1 MKEKQTKKQV
11 EADSSSQ
18 QRTDKWS
25 KRFTRC
31 EQNQE
36 PLFKKV
42 SKFYDIMYAVQ
53 SNENVAP
60 WRAKIY
66 VPIMASKAWDL
77 IARLSG
83 VVPYFRTRVND
94 SIIIDDNGDMKVPK
108 EVLERQ
114 QRLDA
119 KLAFDYQYGQDDP
132 MKLKVF
138 DTMLDAVVAGT
149 GFAKA
154 GWEYGTEE
162 HKRRQYDEDGMVE
175 DMGKEVV
182 KKVKKGKNTFEPI
195 NFFNVFIGD
204 NASNYGKA
212 KYVIVRYFKPIDEL
226 KANEAYSNVDR
237 LVTTQERGNFDIY
250 NQARNRVVNEQQTD
264 NGDETVP
271 TATIYECFE
280 RTPKGIKCATYGVG
294 KSQKAWVELE
304 EEKVKYWHDKF
315 PVQPFY
321 IRRKSYSPWGE
332 SLFENNSSLQYAT
345 NDLFNHYLDNWNLS
359 IDSMIMYE
367 DGTLTSDFIIE
378 PGGEITYTGE
388 KPEAFKFPEP
398 NPAQLSMVMGVIDK
412 AVENATVPQ
421 YVSGVPNSSTD
432 KTAGTA
438 KGISLISEAA
448 TEKIGYMRDNFKQ
461 SMVTVGRIWLSNLQ
475 QFQDMTEEIRTVERG
490 KEKPDIIL
498 PSDYDGDIALTIDD
512 DSLVPMTKEEKRGS
526 LEALTAQAMLIQKA
540 AIEQANV
547 TGTKKYIPI
556 VNYAE
561 ILDESA
567 QYYTVKDPSRFII
580 SEDEVATAEPNTP
593 QDDATLMAL
602 AGAGGGQGQPNQ
614 GQDPGLAAAQGQEGA
629 PLGGYSQ

>member
-1 MKEKQTKKQV
+1 MKEKQIKK
-11 EADSSSQ
+11 ET
-18 QRTDKWS
+18 TDQDRAQTWQT
-25 KRFTRC
+25 RFNRC
-31 EQNQE
+31 ETNQE
-36 PLFKKV
+36 KLFNKV

-77 IARLSG
+77 IARLSS
-83 VVPYFRTRVND
+83 VLPYFRTRINDEVIVNA
-94 SIIIDDNGDMKVPK
+94 NGDMEIPK
-108 EVLERQ
+108 EVRDRQ
-114 QRLDA
+114 KRLDA
-119 KLAFDYQYGQDDP
+119 KLSYEYQYGQEEP

-154 GWEYGTEE
+154 GWEHGEETYFSREYDDKGMVKDMGTE
-162 HKRRQYDEDGMVE
+162 
-175 DMGKEVV
+175 
-182 KKVKKGKNTFEPI
+182 KVKKLKKGHNTFEPI

-212 KYVIVRYFKPIDEL
+212 KYVIVRYFKPLDEL
-226 KANEAYSNVDR
+226 KANPMYKNVNLLID
-237 LVTTQERGNFDIY
+237 TPNKGNFDIH
-250 NQARNRVVNEQQTD
+250 NQARNRLVNEPKSD
-264 NGDETVP
+264 MNDDTVP
-271 TATIYECFE
+271 TATVYECYE
-280 RTPKGIKCATYGVG
+280 RTPNGTKCMTFGIG
-294 KSQKAWVELE
+294 KSDKVWVEIE
-304 EEKVKYWHDKF
+304 EPKVKYWHNHF

-321 IRRKSYSPWGE
+321 CRRKSYSPWGE

-398 NPAQLSMVMGVIDK
+398 NPAQLSMVMGVIEK

-421 YVSGVPNSSTD
+421 YISGVPNSGID

-438 KGISLISEAA
+438 KGISMISEAA

-461 SMVTVGRIWLSNLQ
+461 SMVMVGKIWLSNLQ
-475 QFQDMTEEIRTVERG
+475 QYQDMTEEIRTFERG
-490 KEKPDIIL
+490 AEKPDIVL
-498 PSDYDGDIALTIDD
+498 PSDYAGDIALTIDD
-512 DSLVPMTKEEKRGS
+512 DSLTPMTKEEKRGS
-526 LEALTAQAMLIQKA
+526 LEALTAQALMIQKA
-540 AIEQANV
+540 SIEQANIL
-547 TGTKKYIPI
+547 GSKDYIPI

-561 ILDESA
+561 ILEESV
-567 QYYTVKDPSRFII
+567 QYYAVKDPARFIVEK
-580 SEDEVATAEPNTP
+580 SETEEADPMDMSEEDKMMALNGTAQNTP
-593 QDDATLMAL
+593 E
-602 AGAGGGQGQPNQ
+602 
-614 GQDPGLAAAQGQEGA
+614 GQDPMLAETQGKMGAAM
-629 PLGGYSQ
+629 GGYSG

>member
-1 MKEKQTKKQV
+1 MKEKQIKK
-11 EADSSSQ
+11 ET
-18 QRTDKWS
+18 TDQDRAQTWQT
-25 KRFTRC
+25 RFNRC
-31 EQNQE
+31 ETNQE
-36 PLFKKV
+36 KLFNKV

-77 IARLSG
+77 IARLSS
-83 VVPYFRTRVND
+83 VLPYFRTRINDEVIVNA
-94 SIIIDDNGDMKVPK
+94 NGDMEIPK
-108 EVLERQ
+108 EVRDRQ
-114 QRLDA
+114 KRLDA
-119 KLAFDYQYGQDDP
+119 KLSYEYQYGQEEP

-154 GWEYGTEE
+154 GWEHGEETYFSREYDEKGMVKDMGTE
-162 HKRRQYDEDGMVE
+162 
-175 DMGKEVV
+175 
-182 KKVKKGKNTFEPI
+182 KVKKLKKGHNTFEPI

-212 KYVIVRYFKPIDEL
+212 KYVIVRYFKPLDEL
-226 KANEAYSNVDR
+226 KANPMYKNVNLLID
-237 LVTTQERGNFDIY
+237 TPNKGNFDIH
-250 NQARNRVVNEQQTD
+250 NQARNRLVNEPKSD
-264 NGDETVP
+264 MNDDTVP
-271 TATIYECFE
+271 TATVYECYE
-280 RTPKGIKCATYGVG
+280 RTPNGTKCMTFGIG
-294 KSQKAWVELE
+294 KSDKVWVEIE
-304 EEKVKYWHDKF
+304 EPKVKYWHNHF

-321 IRRKSYSPWGE
+321 CRRKSYSPWGE

-398 NPAQLSMVMGVIDK
+398 NPAQLSMVMGVIEK

-421 YVSGVPNSSTD
+421 YISGVPNSGID

-438 KGISLISEAA
+438 KGISMISEAA

-461 SMVTVGRIWLSNLQ
+461 SMVMVGKIWLSNLQ
-475 QFQDMTEEIRTVERG
+475 QYQDMTEEIRTFERG
-490 KEKPDIIL
+490 AEKPDIVL
-498 PSDYDGDIALTIDD
+498 PSDYAGDIALTIDD
-512 DSLVPMTKEEKRGS
+512 DSLTPMTKEEKRGS
-526 LEALTAQAMLIQKA
+526 LEALTAQALMIQKA
-540 AIEQANV
+540 SIEQANIL
-547 TGTKKYIPI
+547 GSKDYIPI

-561 ILDESA
+561 ILEESV
-567 QYYTVKDPSRFII
+567 QYYAVKDPARFIVEK
-580 SEDEVATAEPNTP
+580 SETEEADPMDMSEEDKMMALNGTAQNTP
-593 QDDATLMAL
+593 E
-602 AGAGGGQGQPNQ
+602 
-614 GQDPGLAAAQGQEGA
+614 GQDPMLAETQGKMGAAM
-629 PLGGYSQ
+629 GGYSG

>member
-1 MKEKQTKKQV
+1 MKEKQIKK
-11 EADSSSQ
+11 ET
-18 QRTDKWS
+18 TDQDRAQTWQT
-25 KRFTRC
+25 RFNRC
-31 EQNQE
+31 ETNQE
-36 PLFKKV
+36 KLFNKV

-77 IARLSG
+77 IARLSS
-83 VVPYFRTRVND
+83 VLPYFRTRINDEVIVNA
-94 SIIIDDNGDMKVPK
+94 NGDMEIPK
-108 EVLERQ
+108 EVRDRQ
-114 QRLDA
+114 KRLDA
-119 KLAFDYQYGQDDP
+119 KLSYEYQYGQEEP

-154 GWEYGTEE
+154 GWEHGEETYFSREYDEKGMVKDMGTE
-162 HKRRQYDEDGMVE
+162 
-175 DMGKEVV
+175 
-182 KKVKKGKNTFEPI
+182 KVKKLKKGHNTFEPI

-212 KYVIVRYFKPIDEL
+212 KYVIVRYFKPLDEL
-226 KANEAYSNVDR
+226 KANPMYKNVNLLID
-237 LVTTQERGNFDIY
+237 TPNKGNFDIH
-250 NQARNRVVNEQQTD
+250 NQARNRLVNEPKSD
-264 NGDETVP
+264 MNDDTVP
-271 TATIYECFE
+271 TATVYECYE
-280 RTPKGIKCATYGVG
+280 RTPNGTKCMTFGIG
-294 KSQKAWVELE
+294 KSDKVWVEIE
-304 EEKVKYWHDKF
+304 EPKVKYWHNHF

-321 IRRKSYSPWGE
+321 CRRKSYSPWGE

-398 NPAQLSMVMGVIDK
+398 NPAQLSMVMGVIEK

-421 YVSGVPNSSTD
+421 YISGVPNSGID

-438 KGISLISEAA
+438 KGISMISEAA

-461 SMVTVGRIWLSNLQ
+461 SMVMVGKIWLSNLQ
-475 QFQDMTEEIRTVERG
+475 QYQDMTEEIRTFERG
-490 KEKPDIIL
+490 AEKPDIVL
-498 PSDYDGDIALTIDD
+498 PSDYAGDIALTIDD
-512 DSLVPMTKEEKRGS
+512 DSLTPMTKEEKRGS
-526 LEALTAQAMLIQKA
+526 LEALTAQALMIQKA
-540 AIEQANV
+540 SIEQANIL
-547 TGTKKYIPI
+547 GSKDYIPI

-561 ILDESA
+561 ILEESV
-567 QYYTVKDPSRFII
+567 QYYAVKDPARFIVEK
-580 SEDEVATAEPNTP
+580 SETEEADPMDMSEEDKMMALNGTAPNTP
-593 QDDATLMAL
+593 E
-602 AGAGGGQGQPNQ
+602 
-614 GQDPGLAAAQGQEGA
+614 GQDPGLAAAQGNQGA
-629 PLGGYSQ
+629 AMGGYSG